1 MLYPEQQSPEY
12 PPTYI
17 STLLSMIGGSFDTY
31 TTNTIGNVVRDTFTP
46 KELATA

>member
-31 TTNTIGNVVRDTFTP
+31 TIGNVVRDTFTP
-46 KELATA
+46 KEVATA